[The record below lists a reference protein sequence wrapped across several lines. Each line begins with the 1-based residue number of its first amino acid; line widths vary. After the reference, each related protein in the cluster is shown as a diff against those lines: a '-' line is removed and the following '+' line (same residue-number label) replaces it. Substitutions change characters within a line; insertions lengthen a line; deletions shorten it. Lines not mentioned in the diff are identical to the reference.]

1 MTRIGPSQQGGDG
14 RATTKRRDR
23 DPLGATV
30 VQGASS
36 NRVRTRSRRMI
47 HDGASSGRGTAP
59 RAGRAALA
67 DGRDVAATGRDTTAH
82 LRDLQAD
89 DRDQRAGRYV
99 DDLHD
104 RLTRIERQLLARL
117 ARPENIAVD
126 PADRAGISKLIDD
139 LRTAIG
145 DSRVDGI
152 NAARDRHAAGHD
164 RQAAAQDR
172 IDAAHVR
179 DESGGDRDQ
188 ADIERQQ
195 SDLAGP
201 TDTTPVTDRPD
212 GLDDS
217 LPQRVAR
224 AVRDSRR
231 RITGGRAYL
240 TRRDGPVRPVTASPP
255 DTDG

>member
-1 MTRIGPSQQGGDG
+1 MTHH
-14 RATTKRRDR
+14 
-23 DPLGATV
+23 
-30 VQGASS
+30 GASFE
-36 NRVRTRSRRMI
+36 RRN
-47 HDGASSGRGTAP
+47 DSA
-59 RAGRAALA
+59 AGRDDLA
-67 DGRDVAATGRDTTAH
+67 DGRDVVATGRDTTAH
-82 LRDLQAD
+82 LRDVQAD
-89 DRDQRAGRYV
+89 DRDERAGHNA

-104 RLTRIERQLLARL
+104 RLTRIERQLLGQL
-117 ARPENIAVD
+117 TRPENTDVG
-126 PADRAGISKLIDD
+126 PADISNLIDD

-145 DSRVDGI
+145 DSRADGI

-172 IDAAHVR
+172 IDAAHDR
-179 DESGGDRDQ
+179 DESAGDRDQ

-231 RITGGRAYL
+231 RITDGRAYL
-240 TRRDGPVRPVTASPP
+240 TRRD
-255 DTDG
+255 D